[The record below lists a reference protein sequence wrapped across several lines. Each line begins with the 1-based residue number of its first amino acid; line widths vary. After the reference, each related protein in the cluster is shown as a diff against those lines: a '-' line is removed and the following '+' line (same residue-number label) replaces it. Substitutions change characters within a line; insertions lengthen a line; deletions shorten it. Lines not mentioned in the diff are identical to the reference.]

1 MANNSNPLQ
10 LQVIDVR
17 IQKFNKTD
25 EMSIFPQF
33 VEINLFQSVFE
44 PVMKAEMLISD
55 KIGLFTNYP
64 LTGEEFIKITYKT
77 QTGIEAATTVEK
89 SLNFIIRGVRDIL
102 VDDNARSMLYVLD
115 LASVELLQSVS
126 KNVSHA
132 YSDQIEN
139 MAENLYNEYIK
150 EDTDKLINI
159 TKPFVKE
166 ETSKVRGIVVPNIKP
181 LQAIQW
187 LAKHAVA
194 KEYEKKFQFLFFE
207 NLDGF
212 NFVTLQKLIEDGK
225 LKREELKQ
233 KPFTYR
239 SDVES
244 SYSPANGAGDSDA
257 ALRMI
262 TNLSINRRYSS
273 LEKISSGYYQNELFE
288 ISMLQKAYHSTL
300 TELDSK
306 PNFDRL
312 TLEAAPLNT
321 PGYIDYF
328 KSKPEHNSEFASRVR
343 YIINNYEDGDSQGK
357 SQPEYRLKVGPSMQN
372 LIALNQIDLTITVP
386 ANMDLRAGQIIYLQ
400 IPEMHSFNKVELD
413 LYISGIYIINEV
425 KQVITI
431 GSQAS
436 TTLRVYKDGY
446 FTSIIESSFY
456 NTSTSSRSS
465 TVLDS
470 STGRPLVSSPRGIG
484 GA

>member
-1 MANNSNPLQ
+1 MASNSNPLQ
-10 LQVIDVR
+10 IQIIDVKL
-17 IQKFNKTD
+17 QKFNKTD
-25 EMSIFPQF
+25 LMSIFPQF
-33 VEINLFQSVFE
+33 VELNLFQSVFE
-44 PVMKAEMLISD
+44 PVMKAEMLIND
-55 KIGLFTNYP
+55 RVGLFTNYP
-64 LTGEEFIKITYKT
+64 LTGEELVQVTYKT
-77 QTGIEAATTVEK
+77 LTGLEAATSIEK
-89 SLNFIIRGVRDIL
+89 TLNFIIKGVRDII
-102 VDDNARSMLYVLD
+102 VDDNARSMLYTLD
-115 LASVELLQSVS
+115 LASIELLQSVG

-139 MAENLYNEYIK
+139 MAESLYNEYIK
-150 EDTDKLINI
+150 DDTEKLYNT

-166 ETSKVRGIVVPNIKP
+166 ETSKIRALVVPNLKP

-194 KEYEKKFQFLFFE
+194 KDHDKRFQFLFFE
-207 NLDGF
+207 NIDGF
-212 NFVTLQKLIEDGK
+212 NFVTIQKLIEDGK

-233 KPFTYR
+233 KAYTYR

-244 SYSPANGAGDSDA
+244 ASKDNTSNDSDA

-262 TNLSINRRYSS
+262 TNLSINKRYSS
-273 LEKISSGYYQNELFE
+273 IEKISSGYYQNELFE
-288 ISMLQKAYHSTL
+288 ISMLQKAFYATL

-312 TLEAAPLNT
+312 TLEANPLNT
-321 PGYIDYF
+321 PGYIDYI
-328 KSKPEHNSEFASRVR
+328 KSKPEHTNEYANRVR
-343 YIINNYEDGDSQGK
+343 YIINNYEDGDAQGK
-357 SQPEYRLKVGPSMQN
+357 SQPEYRLKTGPAIQN

-386 ANMDLRAGQIIYLQ
+386 ANMDIKAGQIIYLQ

-413 LYISGIYIINEV
+413 LYITGLYIVNEV

-431 GSQAS
+431 GNQAA

-465 TVLDS
+465 TVVDPG
-470 STGRPLVSSPRGIG
+470 TGRPIVSSGGKG